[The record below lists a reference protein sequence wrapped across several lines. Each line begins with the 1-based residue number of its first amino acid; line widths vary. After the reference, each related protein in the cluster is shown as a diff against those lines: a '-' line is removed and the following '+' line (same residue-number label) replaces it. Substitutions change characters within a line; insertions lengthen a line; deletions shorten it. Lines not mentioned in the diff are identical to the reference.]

1 MQSLKEQVNAL
12 KKDLLS
18 LMDRQPSI
26 RYEYKEGVATLEATH
41 QPEPSSKVKEEI
53 GLPDNREK
61 AIVEVLQTVT
71 FPNNKGQNTLLNPR
85 GTVTV
90 RSNVTVLNLDP
101 DLIPGNVLRRYFL
114 LGEEEK
120 ITRRQSEEMRD
131 YLPCSICK
139 RTIFQINEEGCD
151 YPICRKQGI
160 PSKAE
165 MLARKSNV
173 D

>member
-1 MQSLKEQVNAL
+1 MQSLKERVDAL

-18 LMDRQPSI
+18 LMDRQPTI
-26 RYEYKEGVATLEATH
+26 RYECKEGVATSEATH

-53 GLPDNREK
+53 ELPDNRET

-90 RSNVTVLNLDP
+90 RSNVTVLNFDR
-101 DLIPGNVLRRYFL
+101 DLIPGDVLKRYFFRVE
-114 LGEEEK
+114 GK
-120 ITRRQSEEMRD
+120 ITDQQREEMM
-131 YLPCSICK
+131 YYAPCSICK

-151 YPICRKQGI
+151 NPICRKQGI

-165 MLARKSNV
+165 MLARKSNE